1 MELLKEL
8 LVEIRLLRADL
19 ASFRRPDH
27 ALEPGSLLAAIA
39 ECAPDTDFTTR
50 ELVRHARFAEP
61 MKELLNGMPPKK
73 IGRFF
78 KRIEGQD
85 FNGLRVERI
94 GSDSAG
100 VIWRVYGDEVPE
112 TH

>member
-1 MELLKEL
+1 MRINALAGLAARRFYFL
-8 LVEIRLLRADL
+8 RCWLIR
-19 ASFRRPDH
+19 
-27 ALEPGSLLAAIA
+27 LLAAIA
-39 ECAPDTDFTTR
+39 ECAPETDFTTG

-61 MKELLNGMPPKK
+61 LKELLNGMPPKK
-73 IGRFF
+73 IGRLF

-100 VIWRVYGDEVPE
+100 VIWRVYGDG
-112 TH
+112 TRNSLTL